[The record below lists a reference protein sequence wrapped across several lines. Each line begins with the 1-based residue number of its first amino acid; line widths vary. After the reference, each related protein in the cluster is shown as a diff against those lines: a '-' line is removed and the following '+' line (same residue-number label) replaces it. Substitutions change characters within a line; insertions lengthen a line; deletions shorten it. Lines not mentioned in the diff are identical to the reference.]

1 MLGADVQKS
10 YKEFLKETKS
20 IEEKSTA
27 IVHNFEEKTE
37 SEIDL
42 SRSNR
47 DEEAVMLEFDQF
59 SNGNAELWFGHEE
72 FRGQA
77 ERMRRGERALKQA
90 KAILSGADWNR
101 QLGKQHCRCVRK
113 NCRCVRRNCR

>member
-1 MLGADVQKS
+1 MLAADAQKS
-10 YKEFLKETKS
+10 CKEFLKESKS

-47 DEEAVMLEFDQF
+47 DEEAVMFEFDQF
-59 SNGNAELWFGHEE
+59 SNGNAELWPGHEE
-72 FRGQA
+72 FQGQA

-90 KAILSGADWNR
+90 TAILSGADING
-101 QLGKQHCRCVRK
+101 QFGKVHYC
-113 NCRCVRRNCR
+113 